1 VSPPPA
7 AGRGGPALLLTTVGA
22 TGHNRGVEL
31 ATALNLGELQRY
43 LSRVS
48 DRWPLQVVMLGGA
61 RVDDLRG
68 APPQRERGQEYVII
82 LVSRAFDGM
91 PWLGR
96 VYQASSLWDGMEMGD
111 PADVHCY
118 TIDEFLRK
126 RVTTPA
132 VQRVVERGLLLF
144 EDTAPAPAGPP
155 PAPDPEY

>member
-1 VSPPPA
+1 MLTAV
-7 AGRGGPALLLTTVGA
+7 GP

-31 ATALNLGELQRY
+31 AAALNLGELQRY

-68 APPQRERGQEYVII
+68 APPQRERGPEYVII

-91 PWLGR
+91 PWLER

-118 TIDEFLRK
+118 TIDEFQRRRRSTASVR
-126 RVTTPA
+126 RVYE
-132 VQRVVERGLLLF
+132 QGLLLY
-144 EDTAPAPAGPP
+144 EDSDPLFPLPP
-155 PAPDPEY
+155 PEGESPDVLDVS

>member
-1 VSPPPA
+1 
-7 AGRGGPALLLTTVGA
+7 LTTVGA

-48 DRWPLQVVMLGGA
+48 DRWPLQVVMIGGA
-61 RVDDLRG
+61 RIDDIRG

-82 LVSRAFDGM
+82 LVSGAFDGM
-91 PWLGR
+91 PWLER

-111 PADVHCY
+111 PADVQCY
-118 TIDEFLRK
+118 TLDEFRRK

-132 VQRVVERGLLLF
+132 VRAVVERGLLLF
-144 EDTAPAPAGPP
+144 EDRGAGGGGGEPRI
-155 PAPDPEY
+155 DGL